1 MSEELLKQTN
11 DIDYGSIYKTKL
23 PVKMIKNSGRPFDD
37 AAASLPVMAV
47 KKILM
52 SRR

>member
-23 PVKMIKNSGRPFDD
+23 PVKMIKKDGS
-37 AAASLPVMAV
+37 
-47 KKILM
+47 KEKIK
-52 SRR
+52 